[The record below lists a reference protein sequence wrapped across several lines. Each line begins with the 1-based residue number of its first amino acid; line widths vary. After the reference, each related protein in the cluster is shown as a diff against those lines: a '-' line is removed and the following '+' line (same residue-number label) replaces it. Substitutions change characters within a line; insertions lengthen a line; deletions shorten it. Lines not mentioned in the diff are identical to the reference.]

1 MAEGSISADEIS
13 QGRLVDKHYY
23 AIASK
28 AVPRKLVGAA
38 AGPSIH
44 RPLFADGRPVLCCAR
59 RLGRSEFIPLTEAPL
74 LVNDRPC
81 RASLSELRR
90 ELIRRLTRPLFDDG
104 RPC

>member
-13 QGRLVDKHYY
+13 EGRLVDKHYY

-28 AVPRKLVGAA
+28 AVVPRKLVGAA

-44 RPLFADGRPVLCCAR
+44 RPLLLMAGLSCAR

-90 ELIRRLTRPLFDDG
+90 ELIRRLTHSAV
-104 RPC
+104 

>member
-1 MAEGSISADEIS
+1 MAEGSISANEIS
-13 QGRLVDKHYY
+13 QGKLVDRHYY

-28 AVPRKLVGAA
+28 AVLRKLVGAA

-44 RPLFADGRPVLCCAR
+44 RPLLLMAGLCCAR
-59 RLGRSEFIPLTEAPL
+59 RLGRSELIPLTEAPL

-90 ELIRRLTRPLFDDG
+90 ELIR
-104 RPC
+104 